1 MEQTTYLC
9 KFDSVGHRTE
19 TLLSCEF
26 TKEEK
31 AEKLKQGYIEI
42 DEDEWLYYVGNK
54 GQGKNGTG
62 YIRGA
67 DGKPTD
73 APAYVPTKEEKIAAL
88 DVQYDNDK
96 IVLSKYFTEAALSG
110 DTALQE
116 ELRQELDDLN
126 TKYTTKRKEI
136 EEG

>member
-1 MEQTTYLC
+1 MEQTTYLS
-9 KFDSVGHRTE
+9 KFDSAGHRTE

-26 TKEEK
+26 TEEEK

-42 DEDEWLYYVGNK
+42 DKEEWSYYVGNK
-54 GQGKNGTG
+54 GQGANGTG

-73 APAYVPTKEEKIAAL
+73 APAYVPTKEEKLSQL
-88 DVQYDNDK
+88 DAQYDADK
-96 IVLSKYFTEAALSG
+96 DVLAKYYLDAVLSGNTNLQDELKAELDALNTQYEAA
-110 DTALQE
+110 
-116 ELRQELDDLN
+116 
-126 TKYTTKRKEI
+126 RKEI